1 MNAVRSSV
9 VVAGTTPDYIDWI
22 RTEAPGAAVFLTDPR
37 LRSGAAEPDPAPW
50 EEVLCDLSDHERAQR
65 TLREHLDRWG
75 IRPAGMA
82 CYDCESLDLAALLA
96 ERLGLPFASRG
107 AVARSRDKR
116 RSKRLWKEHGL
127 PCPEARPIRRAEDLV
142 AFRNERGEA
151 VVLKPLR
158 GTGSELVFLCDSE
171 DECRRAAATVLDGV
185 RLRPAL
191 GGAVAEERIRGT
203 EYSCDFTVSG
213 DDVRLLRLT
222 RKVALPGGPFGETTG
237 YLLCPRMPERQ
248 DRADFSETLRRSA
261 AALGIANG
269 FCMIDFIVRDGIP
282 VLLELAPRPG
292 GDCLPQLLRAARGV
306 DVLLEELRFARGF
319 PVRGEWREGGP
330 FFLGL
335 RLIARTGGVLRGI
348 STDLL
353 QRDRRVLEIGGLR
366 EPGHRIVL
374 PPEDY
379 DSRILG
385 WAVARLDDG
394 DPEEQAAELASL
406 WSAEV
411 GG

>member
-1 MNAVRSSV
+1 MRRPV
-9 VVAGTTPDYIDWI
+9 VVVGTTPDYIDWI
-22 RTEAPGAAVFLTDPR
+22 RSATPGAAVFLTDPL
-37 LRSGAAEPDPAPW
+37 LRRGAGEPDPAPW
-50 EEVLCDLSDHERAQR
+50 EEVLCDLSDPERAW
-65 TLREHLDRWG
+65 TALRAHLGRWE
-75 IRPAGMA
+75 IRPAGVA

-96 ERLGLPFASRG
+96 AQLALPFASRG
-107 AVARSRDKR
+107 AVARCRDKH
-116 RSKRLWKEHGL
+116 RSKRLWREHGL
-127 PCPEARPIRRAEDLV
+127 PCPESRPIRGADDLV
-142 AFRNERGEA
+142 AFRNEREEA

-191 GGAVAEERIRGT
+191 GGAVAEERIRGM
-203 EYSCDFTVSG
+203 ECSCDFTVSG

-237 YLLCPRMPERQ
+237 YLLCPHPPEWCVRT
-248 DRADFSETLRRSA
+248 DFSETLRRSA

-292 GDCLPQLLRAARGV
+292 GDCLPQLLRTARGV
-306 DVLLEELRFARGF
+306 DVILEELRFARGF

-335 RLIARTGGVLRGI
+335 RLIARTGGVLCGI

-353 QRDRRVLEIGGLR
+353 KRDRRVLDIGGLR
-366 EPGHRIVL
+366 KPGHRIVL

-394 DPEEQAAELASL
+394 DPDGQAAELASL

-411 GG
+411 DG